1 MPPAWVSVSD
11 EVSAMMARIRERLVE
26 LSALH
31 ARALLPN
38 FDEFSGEDA
47 RVEVLTQEI
56 TRMFKRCEKNLTA
69 LAASKGSD
77 QGDAKVRQN
86 VVRSMAAELQKQSVD
101 FRKKQKDYLQ
111 KLKQLQDRC
120 VTLVALWCWLTRR
133 LTLVLCRAGGL
144 AATCS
149 ARSRAL
155 RAGGMLIMTRGSA
168 TSRCSAPTR

>member
-1 MPPAWVSVSD
+1 MSD

-26 LSALH
+26 LLALH

-120 VTLVALWCWLTRR
+120 VALVALWCWLTRR
-133 LTLVLCRAGGL
+133 LMRLLCLCRAGGL
-144 AATCS
+144 AAMCS
-149 ARSRAL
+149 ARSRAP

>member
-1 MPPAWVSVSD
+1 MPPPWVSVSD
-11 EVSAMMARIRERLVE
+11 EVSGMMGRIRERLGE

-38 FDEFSGEDA
+38 FDEFSGEDQ

-69 LAASKGSD
+69 LAASKSKD
-77 QGDAKVRQN
+77 ESDAKVRQN

-101 FRKKQKDYLQ
+101 FRRKQKDYLQ

-120 VTLVALWCWLTRR
+120 AGTCAL
-133 LTLVLCRAGGL
+133 LCS
-144 AATCS
+144 S
-149 ARSRAL
+149 ANS
-155 RAGGMLIMTRGSA
+155 
-168 TSRCSAPTR
+168 

>member
-1 MPPAWVSVSD
+1 VTVNMPPAWVSVSD

-120 VTLVALWCWLTRR
+120 AMAAAPLLALDSQTEATRVVQGAR
-133 LTLVLCRAGGL
+133 RRRVRRDHGHFGRGG
-144 AATCS
+144 C
-149 ARSRAL
+149 
-155 RAGGMLIMTRGSA
+155 
-168 TSRCSAPTR
+168 

>member
-120 VTLVALWCWLTRR
+120 ALFAAPRLALGTRAELSCAVQGAR
-133 LTLVLCRAGGL
+133 RRRVRRDHGHLGRGG
-144 AATCS
+144 C
-149 ARSRAL
+149 
-155 RAGGMLIMTRGSA
+155 
-168 TSRCSAPTR
+168 